1 MLRAY
6 DGGLRYASGSNCLVE
21 SLEIDVRVAVS
32 EGRTKSTPAR
42 RRGAVLENAII
53 DAAWEVLVERGYNGF
68 TFEAVAAHAGTSKP
82 VLYRRWPQRADLLIA
97 TLTRHWYPLEI
108 PDTGSLRQDA
118 LALLRAVNAERAR
131 TVMLMRIQLADYFRE
146 TGTNFS
152 DLRSRLRL
160 ADEKPL
166 RTARRQR
173 SRARRACR
181 GTAARTRGEPA
192 LRPAAPRLADGH
204 GRGAGR
210 DDRRDR
216 GRGVAAPTRPDAPRH
231 TATTLSARTGARRS
245 SSGST
250 RCIDAMS
257 HLRATFLPDRQRV
270 FVQAPG
276 FHAPLRFPRFAGGF
290 DLPPVRW
297 SRVTGYS
304 VIYSTSGR
312 FVAPPVSRGIPP
324 QGS

>member
-1 MLRAY
+1 M
-6 DGGLRYASGSNCLVE
+6 E
-21 SLEIDVRVAVS
+21 SLEIDVRGVAVS

-160 ADEKPL
+160 ADEKPPFAQL
-166 RTARRQR
+166 VDSAVE
-173 SRARRACR
+173 
-181 GTAARTRGEPA
+181 RGELAEVPRPERVVNLPFDL
-192 LRPAAPRLADGH
+192 LRHDLLMG
-204 GRGAGR
+204 
-210 DDRRDR
+210 
-216 GRGVAAPTRPDAPRH
+216 
-231 TATTLSARTGARRS
+231 TGAVPDETIVEIVDAVWLPLLDLTLHGTQPRR
-245 SSGST
+245 
-250 RCIDAMS
+250 
-257 HLRATFLPDRQRV
+257 
-270 FVQAPG
+270 
-276 FHAPLRFPRFAGGF
+276 
-290 DLPPVRW
+290 
-297 SRVTGYS
+297 
-304 VIYSTSGR
+304 
-312 FVAPPVSRGIPP
+312 
-324 QGS
+324 